1 MDHPGFWNVSLANI
15 ITWLV
20 LLLGFF
26 GAQYV
31 TIKLLSQRMDDFSDW
46 RTAHSN
52 ESRERD
58 KVDKKLEIATE
69 KLTTLADVAERR
81 LTKLENVNDR
91 RLR

>member
-1 MDHPGFWNVSLANI
+1 MDHGFWNVTLANI
-15 ITWLV
+15 VTWLV

-31 TIKLLSQRMDDFSDW
+31 TIKLLSQRMDDFSEW
-46 RTAHSN
+46 RAAHNN

-69 KLTTLADVAERR
+69 KLTILADAAERR
-81 LTKLENVNDR
+81 LNRLETR
-91 RLR
+91 R